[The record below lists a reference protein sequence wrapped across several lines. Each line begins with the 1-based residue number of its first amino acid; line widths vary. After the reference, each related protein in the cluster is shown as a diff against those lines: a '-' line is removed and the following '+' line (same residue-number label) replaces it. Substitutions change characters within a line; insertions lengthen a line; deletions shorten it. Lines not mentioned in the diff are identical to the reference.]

1 MCFQYY
7 RIIFHWKKWV
17 KIFTFSYGQG
27 QGGWPPPPLRVSLAV
42 KYPYFTSRLTRK
54 LKWRMLHKEG
64 SISKC
69 SLGKKF
75 SIRNASF
82 RLEIRS
88 NGQKCVFF
96 NLYKNKL
103 FNQFHA
109 VKLSLVA
116 VKSTDWNMK
125 LSCFPKVGTT
135 QAVSSPWV
143 RCLATW
149 GAVFL
154 NYSSVLQACMHWVY
168 QNVFRIFQTVHFSAI
183 ISLFG

>member
-1 MCFQYY
+1 MA
-7 RIIFHWKKWV
+7 K
-17 KIFTFSYGQG
+17 
-27 QGGWPPPPLRVSLAV
+27 
-42 KYPYFTSRLTRK
+42 
-54 LKWRMLHKEG
+54 
-64 SISKC
+64 
-69 SLGKKF
+69 
-75 SIRNASF
+75 N
-82 RLEIRS
+82 
-88 NGQKCVFF
+88 VFF

-168 QNVFRIFQTVHFSAI
+168 ENVFGIFQTVHFFSNDFTFWLITHSHFSNNIPFYKQRHDKQSVKICWRTLMIPMKKDQAWFRDA
-183 ISLFG
+183 SYRVSD